1 MKKLLILFCVLLL
14 AGCSSDTPPSPD
26 QPGGVSGEYTI
37 ATEEVGSWANPAVG
51 FTMTTDDVQINEVE
65 TFTYATGKILDSEAW
80 VWSDVHIFN
89 VDTQRWHPRRIIAD
103 HYRNTGW
110 IRAEGAT
117 LYGDLIDQLGINA
130 YVNEEFLGQNIVA
143 LYSCSQSGSTFDC
156 HGGWQV
162 EAFNVTK
169 DTLEDISFTVDV
181 SGTQDDSIVVIEA
194 VSENEPYTNIL
205 LSLLSLD
212 NKFNIVESSVPFNYT
227 SEGGPVAFLE
237 LTQSNFQGEMIVL
250 RGNWKEDGDFS
261 MSVGGKGVGVEDRT
275 QTTTVTGSV
284 DLDLP
289 EAPRG
294 IGVEEEATLDEGL
307 LLHYEF
313 NENDQYDVVGD
324 VVFNDGA
331 AEFSR
336 AKPLNYID
344 TNIAQDGNIRTISM
358 WVNYKSLGTITDR
371 YQISG
376 NRNGPYLGFWGTMDK
391 DHNFRWGDLSAHL
404 KVLVEPDSGI
414 LDVGE
419 WHMITMTATEQGD
432 GLFTTYGYIDGELV
446 NELYYNSD
454 GSNTNLNMDGYSFW
468 LGSTNN
474 RGNGYGQMDASLDNV
489 RFYDRPL
496 TDEQVAELYTLEN
509 PENSQELFGVESFEP
524 TCEDSDPQDSEYS
537 PGTVTVQ
544 TEDGEIIEVADECD
558 GGTHVIEYGCN
569 GTELVSTQ
577 KPCLGATE
585 CSQGACEAAR

>member
-1 MKKLLILFCVLLL
+1 MGLV
-14 AGCSSDTPPSPD
+14 GCGGGEVPPSPD
-26 QPGGVSGEYTI
+26 APGGVAGEYSV
-37 ATEEVGSWANPAVG
+37 AVDELGSWA
-51 FTMTTDDVQINEVE
+51 VQNEVAIITPDYLKLNVANPNGSVDILVE
-65 TFTYATGKILDSEAW
+65 DDAIWNTYYIYDFQIEEW
-80 VWSDVHIFN
+80 I
-89 VDTQRWHPRRIIAD
+89 VDTFED
-103 HYRNTGW
+103 ESYKDSGW
-110 IRAEGAT
+110 ILPSAAPKAGVTGISTT
-117 LYGDLIDQLGINA
+117 LDQISLDNVGDYLLA
-130 YVNEEFLGQNIVA
+130 F
-143 LYSCSQSGSTFDC
+143 YSCTKVNSWDC

-181 SGTQDDSIVVIEA
+181 SGTQDDSIIAIEA

-577 KPCLGATE
+577 KPFLGATE